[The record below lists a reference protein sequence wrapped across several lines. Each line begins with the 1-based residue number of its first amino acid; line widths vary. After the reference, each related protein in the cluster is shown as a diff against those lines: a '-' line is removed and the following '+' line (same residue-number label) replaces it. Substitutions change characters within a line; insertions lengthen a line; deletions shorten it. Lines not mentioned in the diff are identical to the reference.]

1 MASCDRS
8 RPGSGTVRL
17 RRLAVPLL
25 VAAALSC
32 ATGAPAYAGIA
43 PETDAQEAQQVRP
56 APPVPALPAVPVA
69 AASLSGRFGERGRL
83 WRLGRHTGLDF
94 VARYG
99 TPVHAV
105 ADGRVVKLAWNPS
118 WGRMVILEVSP
129 GVTVWYCHL
138 ATVTAKVGAVVR
150 GQVLGRIGTSGNST
164 GPHLHLEVRV
174 HDRPTDPAAYLWG
187 PHAGTPGAVPRW
199 YPAVPLM
206 TVAKLAP
213 LGRR

>member
-1 MASCDRS
+1 
-8 RPGSGTVRL
+8 VRAL
-17 RRLAVPLL
+17 ARLAVPVLLAGALTGLL
-25 VAAALSC
+25 VA
-32 ATGAPAYAGIA
+32 PAQASVA
-43 PETDAQEAQQVRP
+43 PEGGREMALGPRP
-56 APPVPALPAVPVA
+56 APGPVA
-69 AASLSGRFGERGRL
+69 PVATYRISGRFGDRGHL

-99 TPVHAV
+99 TPVRAV
-105 ADGRVVKLAWNPS
+105 AGGRVVKLAWNPS

-138 ATVTAKVGAVVR
+138 SKVLVKVGDVAR

-164 GPHLHLEVRV
+164 GAHLHLEVRV
-174 HDRPTDPAAYLWG
+174 ADRPTDPAAYLWG
-187 PHAGTPGAVPRW
+187 THPGTPGAVPRW

-213 LGRR
+213 LGSR